1 MCNCR
6 LQVGPTA
13 IVRTSLAGL
22 DVVITDCIASRQ
34 IDPMEAQE
42 FAKLNNAAWVETSA
56 KENINVGEHKGFLT
70 ISSDPNSDLAQ
81 VFELCIGEIEKGST
95 QNAAY
100 KPPPPRPFKCIIM

>member
-1 MCNCR
+1 MNFPNW
-6 LQVGPTA
+6 VGA
-13 IVRTSLAGL
+13 VLIHC
-22 DVVITDCIASRQ
+22 ITSRQ
-34 IDPMEAQE
+34 IDPTEAQD

-56 KENINVGEHKGFLT
+56 KENINVGKHKSFLT

-100 KPPPPRPFKCIIM
+100 KPPPPGRFKTNCIIM